1 MVRFKKFA
9 TDVGKKLK
17 IPSGEERGWDELGE
31 WD

>member
-9 TDVGKKLK
+9 TDVEEKVK
-17 IPSGEERGWDELGE
+17 IPSGEERGWDELEE